1 MKAINQTGED
11 GHWLEDLLYYLI
23 AKKQFDYCYVLHHVN
38 IVAVSTPP
46 GFSGRYPIHACCG
59 IDKSGQICLY
69 LYWPVVSRLSFE
81 ARLELLQH
89 ETLHIIEGHLSSYG
103 KRLIDTYGASLAN
116 AAMDIY
122 VNQKFSRTQLTAEGL
137 PGTQLEH
144 FKGLPPNK
152 SSLEYAEMLQKL
164 VNEGKLSFPKFSLVG
179 TDPLAGTSGQPG
191 DDFTGKGVKG
201 LMSELLQLDEAN
213 VEFAEEQVKNIITS
227 VTEALKMHDSAVAK
241 RWRGLHGADHKEFMK
256 ASQRRTKIPWSHYLR
271 SMESQHRF
279 DVRTPTRRRPSR
291 RHPSYHG
298 YTWLGGLDVAFLID
312 TSGSMGAEELKLVD
326 PELRGMHARGA
337 HITVIHSDAG
347 VSKVHRY
354 HPGEP
359 LQNFFGR
366 GGTDYSDALGY
377 ISQMHPRPRYVVG
390 FTDGY
395 GSIGTYRSNIIKE
408 RGQNWWDEYISSN
421 PEKSPDGFR
430 TMWLLPEG
438 CMPAEDF
445 KRNIVPWGTVVI
457 VERDRV

>member
-1 MKAINQTGED
+1 
-11 GHWLEDLLYYLI
+11 
-23 AKKQFDYCYVLHHVN
+23 
-38 IVAVSTPP
+38 
-46 GFSGRYPIHACCG
+46 
-59 IDKSGQICLY
+59 
-69 LYWPVVSRLSFE
+69 
-81 ARLELLQH
+81 
-89 ETLHIIEGHLSSYG
+89 
-103 KRLIDTYGASLAN
+103 
-116 AAMDIY
+116 
-122 VNQKFSRTQLTAEGL
+122 
-137 PGTQLEH
+137 
-144 FKGLPPNK
+144 
-152 SSLEYAEMLQKL
+152 
-164 VNEGKLSFPKFSLVG
+164 
-179 TDPLAGTSGQPG
+179 
-191 DDFTGKGVKG
+191 
-201 LMSELLQLDEAN
+201 
-213 VEFAEEQVKNIITS
+213 
-227 VTEALKMHDSAVAK
+227 
-241 RWRGLHGADHKEFMK
+241 
-256 ASQRRTKIPWSHYLR
+256 
-271 SMESQHRF
+271 
-279 DVRTPTRRRPSR
+279 
-291 RHPSYHG
+291 
-298 YTWLGGLDVAFLID
+298 
-312 TSGSMGAEELKLVD
+312 MGAEELKLVD